1 MRQFLA
7 ACAALALIP
16 VAGGVQAAI
25 AGAPSAA
32 NHEVANAPTLKS
44 VSVVP
49 SAGRAEIVI
58 GVDASVEVDDFA
70 LESPYRVVI
79 DLKGASLTMS
89 PRYDRVA
96 RGGVTNVRAAQFK
109 PNVVRVVIELD
120 AAHSYDVARKDGEV
134 RVTVSG
140 GATNF
145 SAWHSSPELAARATS
160 RNNASDP
167 AAPAVTRPVAMASP
181 AVSAPASTTA
191 TTYAPAPRP
200 VTTRPAEN
208 RAAVEAPSY
217 PSVTPDANIT
227 SDDSPSGSAGS
238 DAPKFKLSSATAQS
252 DQPRITVTY
261 QDADIRDVIA
271 AFAAFSGRTI
281 VVGKDVSGT
290 VTAEIKNQPWDVAL
304 RAILQGQGLA
314 AAEDAI
320 SGIITVDSYKNI
332 ASKQASEP
340 LVTQLVA
347 INYASAASLVPTLT
361 NLLARDCT
369 PGGVPEAQQNMRT
382 SCFSRG
388 AVAADTATN
397 TLLITETPSR
407 LADLLSYVKNLD
419 IRTPQV
425 AIKAKI
431 IFVNRTDIEEL
442 GLSYDLGTG
451 NDQFFSQLVQRMD
464 PTTAKP
470 VDTNGD
476 GVPDAFGGGT
486 PVNGDRVLLGG
497 NALAAIANANA
508 RVVNPAL
515 RLVFSAALG
524 KFQLTSFLDAL
535 QEVRLAD
542 LQAEPSIVTL
552 DNRKAEILVGQ
563 EIPIRVLDLGTQGG
577 QQGGGAQG
585 NNNIPRATVQL
596 KEVGIILS
604 VTPHIT
610 NNRQILLK
618 LHAENSDAQLASSD
632 VGFIFGKQRADNQL
646 LVGDGETAVIG
657 GLTVTQVTSSKSGI
671 PLLVDLPIIGRLF
684 GTTRTSEQKRDLLIL
699 VTPHIIDEGERTLSP
714 RPVPPSANR
723 R

>member
-7 ACAALALIP
+7 AFAALALIP
-16 VAGGVQAAI
+16 AAGSLQAAALN
-25 AGAPSAA
+25 AGSTADPVS
-32 NHEVANAPTLKS
+32 VNAPAVKS

-49 SAGRAEIVI
+49 ASGRAEIVI
-58 GVDASVEVDDFA
+58 GVDASVDVDDFA
-70 LESPYRVVI
+70 LEAPYRVVV
-79 DLKGASLTMS
+79 DLKGAVLSMA
-89 PRYDRVA
+89 PRYDRLA
-96 RGGVTNVRAAQFK
+96 RGGVVNIRAAQFK
-109 PNVVRVVIELD
+109 PNVVRVVIEMD
-120 AAHSYDVARKDGEV
+120 AAHSYEVSRKDGEV
-134 RVTVSG
+134 RVMVAGSA
-140 GATNF
+140 GAFT
-145 SAWHSSPELAARATS
+145 AWHSSSDVAS
-160 RNNASDP
+160 RY
-167 AAPAVTRPVAMASP
+167 AAPPQKPAVNP
-181 AVSAPASTTA
+181 AVSAS
-191 TTYAPAPRP
+191 APANVASAVQAYRP
-200 VTTRPAEN
+200 PAASAA
-208 RAAVEAPSY
+208 AAVPPAPSPVYSRPFDVDAGY

-227 SDDSPSGSAGS
+227 SQDQDDNPAEGTSL
-238 DAPKFKLSSATAQS
+238 KLSPVAAVS

-281 VVGKDVSGT
+281 VVGKDVAGT
-290 VTAEIKNQPWDVAL
+290 ITAEIKNQPWDVAL

-320 SGIITVDSYKNI
+320 SGIITVDSYRNI
-332 ASKQASEP
+332 QSKQASEP
-340 LVTQLVA
+340 LVTQMVA
-347 INYASAASLVPTLT
+347 VNYANASSLAQTLQG
-361 NLLARDCT
+361 LLARDCT
-369 PGGVPEAQQNMRT
+369 PGSVPQSQQNAQT
-382 SCFSRG
+382 SCYARG
-388 AVAADTATN
+388 AVGADTATN

-407 LADLLSYVKNLD
+407 MPDLLAYVKNLD

-451 NDQFFSQLVQRMD
+451 NDQFFSQLVQRID
-464 PTTAKP
+464 PTTSKP

-486 PVNGDRVLLGG
+486 QIAGDRVLLGG

-515 RLVFSAALG
+515 KLVFSAALG

-563 EIPIRVLDLGTQGG
+563 EIPIRVLDVGTQG
-577 QQGGGAQG
+577 QQGGGGGAQ
-585 NNNIPRATVQL
+585 NNQNVPRATVQL

-646 LVGDGETAVIG
+646 LVADGETAVIG

-699 VTPHIIDEGERTLSP
+699 VTPHIIDEGERQLSP
-714 RPVPPSANR
+714 RVGASAPATR

>member
-16 VAGGVQAAI
+16 AAGSLQAAAVG
-25 AGAPSAA
+25 AGRMAA
-32 NHEVANAPTLKS
+32 GYETPNAPAVRS

-49 SAGRAEIVI
+49 ASGRAEIVI
-58 GVDASVEVDDFA
+58 GVDASVDVDDFA
-70 LESPYRVVI
+70 LESPHRVVV
-79 DLKGASLTMS
+79 DLKGAVLGMS
-89 PRYDRVA
+89 PRYDRQA

-109 PNVVRVVIELD
+109 PNVVRVVIEMD
-120 AAHSYDVARKDGEV
+120 APHSYEVSRSGNEV
-134 RVTVSG
+134 RVSVSG
-140 GATNF
+140 GASNF
-145 SAWHSSPELAARATS
+145 ASWYSDESRKPAPSKAAEPATS
-160 RNNASDP
+160 TKSQATNPEPEPDYSPVSPSADITSNDVEISDDDAEPVSPLKMSP
-167 AAPAVTRPVAMASP
+167 AAA
-181 AVSAPASTTA
+181 
-191 TTYAPAPRP
+191 
-200 VTTRPAEN
+200 
-208 RAAVEAPSY
+208 
-217 PSVTPDANIT
+217 
-227 SDDSPSGSAGS
+227 
-238 DAPKFKLSSATAQS
+238 LS

-281 VVGKDVSGT
+281 VVGKDVQGT

-314 AAEDAI
+314 AAEDAV

-340 LVTQLVA
+340 LITQMVA
-347 INYASAASLVPTLT
+347 INYAKAASLVQTLGG
-361 NLLARDCT
+361 LLSRDCT
-369 PGGVPEAQQNMRT
+369 PGSVPQAAQNAQT
-382 SCFSRG
+382 SCYARG

-397 TLLITETPSR
+397 TLLITETASR
-407 LADLLSYVKNLD
+407 MPDLLAYVKNLD
-419 IRTPQV
+419 VRTPQV

-451 NDQFFSQLVQRMD
+451 NDQFFSQLVQRID
-464 PTTAKP
+464 PSSAKP

-476 GVPDAFGGGT
+476 GVPDALGGGT
-486 PVNGDRVLLGG
+486 PVAGDRVLLGG

-515 RLVFSAALG
+515 KLVFSAALG

-552 DNRKAEILVGQ
+552 DNRRAEILVGQ
-563 EIPIRVLDLGTQGG
+563 EIPIRVLDLGTQG

-585 NNNIPRATVQL
+585 GGNNVPRATVQL

-610 NNRQILLK
+610 NNRQVLLN

-671 PLLVDLPIIGRLF
+671 PLLVDLPLIGRLF

-699 VTPHIIDEGERTLSP
+699 VTPHIIDEGERQLNT
-714 RPVPPSANR
+714 RAVVPPTSAPR